1 MFWLKIFLII
11 GVPFNP
17 DYNFNHQFLKSYVVF
32 LVTSRCLGANILSLT
47 KFLLLF
53 KDWIVLVYVIGH
65 LIDVIKDVYQQG
77 RTHFFS
83 SHWNYL
89 AVASV
94 TTFVL
99 HYVIWWTGR
108 SILTDDPQT
117 MKWESHAHD
126 RGYATM
132 LVSYCVFSVAIL
144 LAFAQ
149 NLSFIQANSNTGPL
163 LQAFIRM
170 LIDAAKFF
178 LYFIFVFVAFAVSF
192 AKLYLQYDK
201 ARQHFKLNKS
211 GANQSDPL
219 HLERCVKL
227 TAVI

>member
-1 MFWLKIFLII
+1 M
-11 GVPFNP
+11 
-17 DYNFNHQFLKSYVVF
+17 
-32 LVTSRCLGANILSLT
+32 
-47 KFLLLF
+47 
-53 KDWIVLVYVIGH
+53 
-65 LIDVIKDVYQQG
+65 
-77 RTHFFS
+77 
-83 SHWNYL
+83 
-89 AVASV
+89 

-99 HYVIWWTGR
+99 HYAIWWTGR
-108 SILTDDPQT
+108 SILTGDPQS

-201 ARQHFKLNKS
+201 ARQHFHLNKS
-211 GANQSDPL
+211 GTNQSDPL

-227 TAVI
+227 TVVILTFVLFT

>member
-1 MFWLKIFLII
+1 
-11 GVPFNP
+11 
-17 DYNFNHQFLKSYVVF
+17 
-32 LVTSRCLGANILSLT
+32 
-47 KFLLLF
+47 
-53 KDWIVLVYVIGH
+53 
-65 LIDVIKDVYQQG
+65 
-77 RTHFFS
+77 
-83 SHWNYL
+83 
-89 AVASV
+89 
-94 TTFVL
+94 
-99 HYVIWWTGR
+99 
-108 SILTDDPQT
+108 

-201 ARQHFKLNKS
+201 ARQHFHLNKS
-211 GANQSDPL
+211 GTNQSDPL

-227 TAVI
+227 TVVI